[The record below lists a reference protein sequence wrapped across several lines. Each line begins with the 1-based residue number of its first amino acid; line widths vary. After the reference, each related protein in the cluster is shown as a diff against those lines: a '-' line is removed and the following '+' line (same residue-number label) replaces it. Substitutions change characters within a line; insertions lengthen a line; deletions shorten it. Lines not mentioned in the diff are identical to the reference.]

1 MYFDL
6 STPLTLKFMGLGRPL
21 REAERITGFI
31 VTSII
36 MVLTIMGYRI
46 RVAGNENEPDDAVR
60 RPYVIPGIHT
70 GFTGLEY
77 CGFGSSSRGCPGS
90 TLSPF

>member
-31 VTSII
+31 VTSIV

-46 RVAGNENEPDDAVR
+46 RVAGNENEPEDAVR
-60 RPYVIPGIHT
+60 HPYIIPGIHT
-70 GFTGLEY
+70 GFTGSEC
-77 CGFGSSSRGCPGS
+77 CGCGTSSCGCPRS